1 MIVGH
6 VYTVK
11 SYSIIQYQYENQLF
25 QFNWDLKYY
34 YFSQQPILLLLS
46 FMGTLMLVSV
56 HNILTVT

>member
-34 YFSQQPILLLLS
+34 YFSQQPMLLLLS